1 MSKNPF
7 QKALPVWG
15 QNRTEPNQYV
25 AFRETFVLSALPKT
39 AFLRI
44 RVENRYSATLNGR
57 WLPAQQYADFTEH
70 PVYEEVPL
78 DSAWFVLGENRF
90 SLLGYCQNE
99 DSLTY
104 RRGEPSAQYELLC
117 DGAVVAASGAQTMC
131 TDQTGF
137 VSGAG
142 VEKLTGQLSYS
153 FRYDEAA
160 GERGAQAYAPAV
172 VLPQNPAAYRLR
184 PIPPLQVGAPQTA
197 TVVAQGTFG
206 QADEE
211 QSGMRMY
218 RASLRHVPF
227 DELAAGKN
235 RTLPAE
241 EGIVFSAREDDG
253 IFVVLDLGRES
264 VGYLTLDV
272 ETDVACRVD
281 GGIGEHLE
289 DLRVRTYVGHR
300 NFAFSIEKKA
310 GRLRLEWPIKRFGCR
325 YLQLHIATD
334 RVTLYSA
341 SLRPTNYPVQAD
353 RMPQGLNSLQQ
364 RIYQIA
370 VETLKCCMHEH
381 YEDCP
386 WREQAL
392 YAMDSRNQ
400 MLFGY
405 LAFGETAMPRESLR
419 LLSQGQR
426 KEGVL
431 ELTSP
436 GHTGTG
442 ACIPSFSLIWVLA
455 LQEYVRE
462 TGDVA
467 FAREME
473 PAMQGIF
480 SFFDEWRQGALV
492 CLPVG
497 YWNFYEWAP
506 NLDGHGSAECKAA
519 REGKADAP
527 LNCFYALALRAAAS
541 LEQSM
546 GHTEQS
552 AAYLSRLSAL
562 KEQFR
567 RSFYS
572 EEHRA
577 FCLGHGAAG
586 DDACFPELVQSLAV
600 LAELFENEEQEASV
614 CRRLLDGEFSPTV
627 TLSHRAFF
635 YQALLRFPHL
645 RDEVLADVEKHW
657 APMVYAGTT
666 TFWETED
673 GACAFHDAGSLCHGW
688 SAAPIY
694 VYHRLFSGADE
705 GTASATDARI

>member
-1 MSKNPF
+1 MSNNPF
-7 QKALPVWG
+7 QKALPIWG
-15 QNRTEPNQYV
+15 QSSSEPNQYV
-25 AFRETFVLSALPKT
+25 AFRDAFTLSALPT
-39 AFLRI
+39 VAFLRI
-44 RVENRYSATLNGR
+44 RVENRYSAELNGR
-57 WLPAQQYADFTEH
+57 WLAAQQYADFTEH
-70 PVYEEVPL
+70 PVYEEIPL
-78 DSAWFVLGENRF
+78 DSALFVIGENRF

-117 DGAVVAASGAQTMC
+117 DGDVVLASGAQTLC
-131 TDQTGF
+131 TEQTGF

-153 FRYDEAA
+153 FRFDEEALER
-160 GERGAQAYAPAV
+160 GERMYAPAT
-172 VLPQNPAAYRLR
+172 VLRQNDAEYRIR
-184 PIPPLQVGAPQTA
+184 PIPPLRVGAPQTA
-197 TVVAQGTFG
+197 TVVAQGSFL
-206 QADEE
+206 QSDEE

-218 RASLRHVPF
+218 RAGLRHA
-227 DELAAGKN
+227 DYRDIASCKS
-235 RTLPAE
+235 RTLPSE
-241 EGIVFSAREDDG
+241 EGITFFSNEDDG
-253 IFVVLDLGRES
+253 IFAVLDLGKES
-264 VGYLTLDV
+264 VGYLTLDL
-272 ETDVACRVD
+272 ETDGACRID

-300 NFAFSIEKKA
+300 NFAFSVNKKA

-325 YLQLHIATD
+325 YLQLHIEAP

-341 SLRPTNYPVQAD
+341 TLRPTDYPVTAN
-353 RMPQGLNSLQQ
+353 RMPQGLNGLQQ
-364 RIYQIA
+364 RIYEIS
-370 VETLKCCMHEH
+370 VETLRCCMHEH

-405 LAFGETAMPRESLR
+405 LAFGETDMPRESLR
-419 LLSQGQR
+419 LLAQGQR
-426 KEGVL
+426 EEGVL
-431 ELTSP
+431 ELTAP
-436 GHTGTG
+436 GRTGTG

-455 LQEYVRE
+455 LQEYVEE

-473 PAMQGIF
+473 PTMQGIF
-480 SFFDEWRQGALV
+480 SFFDAWRQGALV

-506 NLDGHGSAECKAA
+506 NLDGYDSAELKAA

-541 LEQSM
+541 LEQCM
-546 GHTEQS
+546 GHTEK
-552 AAYLSRLSAL
+552 ADAYLSQLSAL

-577 FCLGHGAAG
+577 FCLGHGAEG
-586 DDACFPELVQSLAV
+586 DEVCFPELVQSLAL
-600 LAELFENEEQEASV
+600 LAELFESKEQEASV
-614 CRRLLDGEFSPTV
+614 CRRLLDGAFSPAV

-635 YQALLRFPHL
+635 YQALLRDSRL
-645 RDEVLADVEKHW
+645 NDEVLADVEKHW
-657 APMVYAGTT
+657 APMVYAGAT

-694 VYHRLFSGADE
+694 VYHRLFG
-705 GTASATDARI
+705 RFR